1 MRAVTTGATGLC
13 EGDCLVVNGCHC
25 CVSPSGS
32 LVPEDEEVLAKRF
45 DGSDGEMTSGM
56 RRALAGTYSHDA

>member
-13 EGDCLVVNGCHC
+13 VGDCIEVNGRRY

-45 DGSDGEMTSGM
+45 DGSDGEMTSGV
-56 RRALAGTYSHDA
+56 RRSLAGGGNAS